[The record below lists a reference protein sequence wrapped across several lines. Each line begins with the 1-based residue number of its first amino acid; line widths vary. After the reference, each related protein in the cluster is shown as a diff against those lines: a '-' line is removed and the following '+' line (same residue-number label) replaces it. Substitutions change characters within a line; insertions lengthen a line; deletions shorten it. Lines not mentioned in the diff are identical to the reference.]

1 MARNMPMAMNQSG
14 GMSPQ
19 QQFAMLNQQPNRSTG
34 TKIRQFFTGKPGQPQ
49 FLPTQTGP
57 QNQLQ
62 GMTIQNLLQ
71 LLSSG
76 FGQQGQQSQNAFA
89 PIAQN
94 ARENFYSSTVPSLA
108 ERFTALGGG
117 GGQNSSAFKGAL
129 AQAGAGLDSQLGAM
143 GAQFGQQQQGLDQN
157 YLFNLLRFA
166 FQPQFETQYQ
176 PATGGLF
183 GHIANNIGAGMN
195 AAAKGAGAYY
205 GGGFF

>member
-1 MARNMPMAMNQSG
+1 MARNMPMAMNQGG

-19 QQFAMLNQQPNRSTG
+19 QQFAMLNQQPKRSTG
-34 TKIRQFFTGKPGQPQ
+34 TKIGQFFTGKPGQAQ

-62 GMTIQNLLQ
+62 GLTIQNLMQ
-71 LLSSG
+71 MLSG
-76 FGQQGQQSQNAFA
+76 GMGGPQQYQQAFE
-89 PIAQN
+89 PYAQN
-94 ARENFYSSTVPSLA
+94 AREQFTSQGVPGLA

-117 GGQNSSAFKGAL
+117 GGQNSSAFQGAL
-129 AQAGAGLDSQLGAM
+129 AQAKSGLESNLAGM
-143 GAQFGQQQQGLDQN
+143 GAQFGQQQQQLDQN
-157 YLFNLLRFA
+157 YLLQLLQFA
-166 FQPQFETQYQ
+166 LSPQFETQYK

-183 GHIANNIGAGMN
+183 GHIANNVGAGLN